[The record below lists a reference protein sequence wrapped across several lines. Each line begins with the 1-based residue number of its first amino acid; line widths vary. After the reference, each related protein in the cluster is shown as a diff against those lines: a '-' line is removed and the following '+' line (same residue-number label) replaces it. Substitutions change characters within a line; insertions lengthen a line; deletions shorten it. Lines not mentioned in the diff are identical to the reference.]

1 MADKRHNSNNTK
13 KQEATDEKMILG
25 KNIESGLNY
34 NIPSGSMILGE
45 GAYYSTDCYKTQL
58 NNNVVVV
65 GTSGAG
71 KTRGIVKP
79 MLLQAEGSYII
90 SDPKGNLARDYGPY
104 LEEKGYKIVKMD
116 FIHPGRST
124 RYNPI
129 TRCKTP
135 DDALK
140 LASSI
145 VFELGGIG
153 GRWQDPFWPKSEQMM
168 IVSMISY
175 LTETEE
181 LREEEKNISTLI
193 KLANAA
199 KHYDKNGSSSR
210 LSEIMEDHEFQMRW
224 NGKESFAAGR
234 FRDFNTAPE
243 KTHNTII
250 ITALSDLCMY
260 DTPDIRKMMSGNE
273 IDFTSVGREKTAVFV
288 EVSDTDRSK
297 DMLVNLFYSQMMNE
311 LCSYADE
318 HCPDS
323 RLPIPVRFILDDF
336 ATNARIDN
344 FENII
349 SNIRSRNI
357 STMIFLQS
365 EAQLAAKYGD
375 NAQTIIDN
383 CNTYVYMGGS
393 DPEQAYKVALRAD
406 KSTNT
411 ILNMPLMHS
420 WIFRRGQQPVLCHN
434 IDLEKLEKDKGYVKP
449 GFTEELRD
457 EPLLDQ

>member
-1 MADKRHNSNNTK
+1 MADKK
-13 KQEATDEKMILG
+13 Y
-25 KNIESGLNY
+25 Y

-71 KTRGIVKP
+71 KTIGIVKP
-79 MLLQAEGSYII
+79 TLLQAEGSYII

-145 VFELGGIG
+145 VFEIG
-153 GRWQDPFWPKSEQMM
+153 HGARMCDPFWPKSEQMM

-181 LREEEKNISTLI
+181 IREEEKNISTLI
-193 KLANAA
+193 KLANEA
-199 KHYDKNGSSSR
+199 KREGANNRISP
-210 LSEIMEDHEFQMRW
+210 LSERMEDHEMLMRY
-224 NGKESFAAGR
+224 NGKESFAASR
-234 FRDFNTAPE
+234 FRDFNSSPE

-250 ITALSDLCMY
+250 MTALTDLCMY
-260 DTPDIRKMMSGNE
+260 DTPEMRKMMSGND
-273 IDFTSVGREKTAVFV
+273 IDFTAVGREKTAVFV

-318 HCPDS
+318 RCPDS

-336 ATNARIDN
+336 ATNARINN

-393 DPEQAYKVALRAD
+393 DPNQAHKVALRAD

-420 WIFRRGQQPVLCHN
+420 WIFRRGQQPVMCHN

-449 GFTEELRD
+449 EFTEELRD
-457 EPLLDQ
+457 EPIFDQ

>member
-1 MADKRHNSNNTK
+1 MADKRQISNNTK
-13 KQEATDEKMILG
+13 NQKVTDEKMVLG
-25 KNIESGLNY
+25 KNNESGLHY

-71 KTRGIVKP
+71 KTRGIVIP

-90 SDPKGNLARDYGPY
+90 SDPKGNLAREYGPY
-104 LEEKGYKIVKMD
+104 LEEKGYTIVKMD
-116 FIHPGRST
+116 FIHPGKSM

-153 GRWQDPFWPKSEQMM
+153 GRWQDPFWPKSEQMF
-168 IVSMISY
+168 IVSLISY
-175 LTETEE
+175 LAETSEISEE
-181 LREEEKNISTLI
+181 DKNISMLI
-193 KLANAA
+193 KLAHAA
-199 KHYDKNGSSSR
+199 KRYDKNGSSSR
-210 LSEIMEDHEFQMRW
+210 LSEIMEDLEFQMRW

-260 DTPDIRKMMSGNE
+260 DTPEMRKMTSGND
-273 IDFTSVGREKTAVFV
+273 IDFTAVGREKTAVFV

-336 ATNARIDN
+336 ATNARINN

-365 EAQLAAKYGD
+365 EAQLAAKYGE

-393 DPEQAYKVALRAD
+393 DPDQARKVSLRANKD
-406 KSTNT
+406 VNT
-411 ILNMPLMHS
+411 ILNMPLMYS
-420 WIFRRGQQPVLCHN
+420 WIFRRGQEPLLCHN
-434 IDLEKLEKDKGYVKP
+434 IDLEKLEKDKGYFKP
-449 GFTEELRD
+449 KLAEEKTEEPIRS
-457 EPLLDQ
+457 